1 MIKKTK
7 APEKSKLFGVQSRG
21 EMTMKKLMI
30 VALLVDKPSDTAS
43 AQTETAEVSFISPVD
58 TKALMESEDVLL
70 LDVRTQEEYA
80 EAHIEGAKL
89 LPYDEISERTDEL
102 PADKDMAIIV
112 YCRSG
117 SRAATAGRTLVGL
130 GYTQVY
136 NLGGISSWPYGTVSG
151 D

>member
-1 MIKKTK
+1 
-7 APEKSKLFGVQSRG
+7 
-21 EMTMKKLMI
+21 MTMKKLMI
-30 VALLVDKPSDTAS
+30 VALLLPALLLAGCAVDKPSDTAS
-43 AQTETAEVSFISPVD
+43 AQTETAEVSFITPID
-58 TKALMESEDVLL
+58 AKALMESEDVLL

-80 EAHIEGAKL
+80 QAHIEGAKL

-151 D
+151 G